1 MTTPLAFLKETRDE
15 LRKVVWPTRS
25 EVIRLTFIVITISI
39 VVGFY
44 IGGLD
49 YILTKITEVILK

>member
-15 LRKVVWPTRS
+15 LKKVVWPTRS

-49 YILTKITEVILK
+49 YILTKTTEAVLK